1 MKAIRSHPIFL
12 VTLFSAIVS
21 LQAEAASDADY
32 KEKILGQ
39 WKQELV
45 QGPASMKGLE
55 TYNRDGTLIGDYMLS
70 LQGQKIPIKL
80 SGVWEIKNGTLIATV
95 KKSNVPQMF
104 PVGTVSKDKIV
115 EINQTVYRYKTEDGE
130 LEQKTRVPNSGFV
143 TAETSKSTDHAMR
156 LWTDSTGKFKIEA
169 TLKELKKGPPLQPD
183 QAVLQKSDGSLVQVP
198 LNRLSAADQ
207 SYLRR
212 SSSTNKITPKES
224 PKPGAR
230 KPFPEHW
237 GDPPQRQNRDL
248 RPLPGGYGMG
258 SGTLARW
265 IQENLDRDMKP
276 IAPATPAA
284 PEIIKAPSNPDGGL
298 GELDGSTGTIA
309 VSPGDLIKLK
319 DKISLDGKYKSRG
332 YSKLRSGKETVKLS
346 IGRNAVQFETGETPE
361 KANVRI
367 KGSKKFVDGV
377 ISEVKDILGVK
388 VELSRIKLIAETIT
402 YAGFLQSQLA
412 VLDQELAKTM
422 TLQDKT
428 TSGNQLIEAAFEKG
442 LNGVRLNYSEDKVS
456 LTVTIE
462 GNREFVQEI
471 KSLLNKIKKT
481 APTKD

>member
-1 MKAIRSHPIFL
+1 MNAIRSHPIFL

-39 WKQELV
+39 WKQEFV

-55 TYNRDGTLIGDYMLS
+55 TYNRDGTLIGDGMLS

-130 LEQKTRVPNSGFV
+130 LEQKTRVPNSGIV

-183 QAVLQKSDGSLVQVP
+183 QAVLQKSDGSRVQIP

-207 SYLRR
+207 AYLRR
-212 SSSTNKITPKES
+212 SSSINQVTPKES
-224 PKPGAR
+224 P
-230 KPFPEHW
+230 
-237 GDPPQRQNRDL
+237 
-248 RPLPGGYGMG
+248 
-258 SGTLARW
+258 
-265 IQENLDRDMKP
+265 KP

-284 PEIIKAPSNPDGGL
+284 PEISKAPASPDGGL
-298 GELDGSTGTIA
+298 GELEGATGTLA
-309 VSPGDLIKLK
+309 VSPGDLKKLK
-319 DKISLDGKYKSRG
+319 EKISLDGKYKRRA
-332 YSKLRSGKETVKLS
+332 YSKLFTGKETVKLS
-346 IGRNAVQFETGETPE
+346 IGRPANTAQFETGATPE

-377 ISEVKDILGVK
+377 ISDVKDILGVK

-412 VLDQELAKTM
+412 VLDQELGKTM
-422 TLQDKT
+422 TSQSKT
-428 TSGNQLIEAAFEKG
+428 TSGNQVVAVVFERG
-442 LNGVRLNYSEDKVS
+442 FNGVRLNYSEEKVS

-462 GNREFVQEI
+462 GNREFVEEI
-471 KSLLNKIKKT
+471 KSLLSKIKKT
-481 APTKD
+481 APTND

>member
-39 WKQELV
+39 WKQEFV

-55 TYNRDGTLIGDYMLS
+55 TYNRDGTLIGDGMLS

-183 QAVLQKSDGSLVQVP
+183 QAVLQKSDGSRVQIP

-207 SYLRR
+207 DYLRR

-224 PKPGAR
+224 P
-230 KPFPEHW
+230 
-237 GDPPQRQNRDL
+237 
-248 RPLPGGYGMG
+248 
-258 SGTLARW
+258 
-265 IQENLDRDMKP
+265 KP

-298 GELDGSTGTIA
+298 GELDGATGTIA

-442 LNGVRLNYSEDKVS
+442 LNGVRLNYSEEKVS

-462 GNREFVQEI
+462 GNREFVDGI
-471 KSLLNKIKKT
+471 KSLLNKIRKT
-481 APTKD
+481 APTED

>member
-1 MKAIRSHPIFL
+1 MKDIRSHPIVL
-12 VTLFSAIVS
+12 VTLFSAVVS

-39 WKQELV
+39 WKQEFV

-55 TYNRDGTLIGDYMLS
+55 TYNRDGTLIGDGMLS

-95 KKSNVPQMF
+95 KKSNVPRMF

-130 LEQKTRVPNSGFV
+130 LEQKTRVPNSGIV
-143 TAETSKSTDHAMR
+143 TAETSRSTDHAMR
-156 LWTDSTGKFKIEA
+156 LWTDSTGNFKIEA

-183 QAVLQKSDGSLVQVP
+183 QAVLQKSDGSRVQIP

-207 SYLRR
+207 DYLRR
-212 SSSTNKITPKES
+212 SSSTNKVTPKES
-224 PKPGAR
+224 
-230 KPFPEHW
+230 
-237 GDPPQRQNRDL
+237 L
-248 RPLPGGYGMG
+248 
-258 SGTLARW
+258 
-265 IQENLDRDMKP
+265 KP

-284 PEIIKAPSNPDGGL
+284 PEIIKVPASPDGGL
-298 GELDGSTGTIA
+298 GELEGATGTLA
-309 VSPGDLIKLK
+309 VSPGDLNKLK
-319 DKISLDGKYKSRG
+319 EKISLDGKYKRRA
-332 YSKLRSGKETVKLS
+332 YSKLFTGKETVKLS
-346 IGRNAVQFETGETPE
+346 IGRPANTAQFETGATSE

-412 VLDQELAKTM
+412 VLDQELGKTM
-422 TLQDKT
+422 TSQGKA

-442 LNGVRLNYSEDKVS
+442 LNGVRLNYSEEKVS

-462 GNREFVQEI
+462 GNREFVEEI

-481 APTKD
+481 TPTKD

>member
-1 MKAIRSHPIFL
+1 MIRMKDIRSHPIVL

-39 WKQELV
+39 WKQEFV

-55 TYNRDGTLIGDYMLS
+55 TYNRDGTLIGDGMLS

-130 LEQKTRVPNSGFV
+130 LEQKTRVPNSGIV

-183 QAVLQKSDGSLVQVP
+183 QAVLQKSDGSRVQIP

-207 SYLRR
+207 DYLRR
-212 SSSTNKITPKES
+212 SSSTNKVTPKES
-224 PKPGAR
+224 P
-230 KPFPEHW
+230 
-237 GDPPQRQNRDL
+237 
-248 RPLPGGYGMG
+248 
-258 SGTLARW
+258 
-265 IQENLDRDMKP
+265 KP

-284 PEIIKAPSNPDGGL
+284 PEIIKAPSNPKEQTEIIEKAILKALKKPGGEVTDADWMKVTNMNLSSTEFSDAGLKELSKAENLTGLYASRTRVTNAGIKELAAFKYLHTFNAFDTQISDAGLKELAAMKKLKRLYL
-298 GELDGSTGTIA
+298 GNTKITDAGLRDLAALPQLNTITLDGAEITDAG
-309 VSPGDLIKLK
+309 
-319 DKISLDGKYKSRG
+319 LD
-332 YSKLRSGKETVKLS
+332 
-346 IGRNAVQFETGETPE
+346 
-361 KANVRI
+361 
-367 KGSKKFVDGV
+367 
-377 ISEVKDILGVK
+377 
-388 VELSRIKLIAETIT
+388 
-402 YAGFLQSQLA
+402 
-412 VLDQELAKTM
+412 ELAKFE
-422 TLQDKT
+422 
-428 TSGNQLIEAAFEKG
+428 QLIMVGVMRTKVTKAAVEK
-442 LNGVRLNYSEDKVS
+442 
-456 LTVTIE
+456 
-462 GNREFVQEI
+462 F
-471 KSLLNKIKKT
+471 KK
-481 APTKD
+481 ALPKCRIHSNF

>member
-39 WKQELV
+39 WKQEFV

-55 TYNRDGTLIGDYMLS
+55 TYNRDGTLIGDGMLS

-183 QAVLQKSDGSLVQVP
+183 QAVLQKSDGSRVQIP

-207 SYLRR
+207 DYLRR

-224 PKPGAR
+224 P
-230 KPFPEHW
+230 
-237 GDPPQRQNRDL
+237 
-248 RPLPGGYGMG
+248 
-258 SGTLARW
+258 
-265 IQENLDRDMKP
+265 KP

-298 GELDGSTGTIA
+298 GELDGATGTIA

-428 TSGNQLIEAAFEKG
+428 TSGNQLIEAAFEKD

-462 GNREFVQEI
+462 GNREFVEEI

-481 APTKD
+481 APTKN

>member
-1 MKAIRSHPIFL
+1 MRMKAIRPHPIVL

-39 WKQELV
+39 WKQEFV

-55 TYNRDGTLIGDYMLS
+55 TYNRDGTLIGDGMLS

-169 TLKELKKGPPLQPD
+169 TLKELKKGPPLQPY
-183 QAVLQKSDGSLVQVP
+183 QAVLQKSDGSRVQIP

-207 SYLRR
+207 DYLRR
-212 SSSTNKITPKES
+212 SSSTNKVTPKES
-224 PKPGAR
+224 P
-230 KPFPEHW
+230 
-237 GDPPQRQNRDL
+237 
-248 RPLPGGYGMG
+248 
-258 SGTLARW
+258 
-265 IQENLDRDMKP
+265 KP

-284 PEIIKAPSNPDGGL
+284 PEIIKAPSNP
-298 GELDGSTGTIA
+298 
-309 VSPGDLIKLK
+309 
-319 DKISLDGKYKSRG
+319 
-332 YSKLRSGKETVKLS
+332 KEQTE
-346 IGRNAVQFETGETPE
+346 IIE
-361 KANVRI
+361 KAI
-367 KGSKKFVDGV
+367 LKALKKPGG
-377 ISEVKDILGVK
+377 EVTDADWMK
-388 VELSRIKLIAETIT
+388 VTNMNLSSTEFSDAGLKELSKAENLTGLYVSRTRVTNAGIKELAAFKHLHTLNAFDTQISDAGLKELAAMKQLKRLYLGNTKITDAGIRELAALPQLNTIILEGSEIT
-402 YAGFLQSQLA
+402 DAG
-412 VLDQELAKTM
+412 LDELAKFE
-422 TLQDKT
+422 
-428 TSGNQLIEAAFEKG
+428 QLIMVGVMRTKVTKAAVEK
-442 LNGVRLNYSEDKVS
+442 
-456 LTVTIE
+456 
-462 GNREFVQEI
+462 F
-471 KSLLNKIKKT
+471 KK
-481 APTKD
+481 ALPKCRIHSNF

>member
-1 MKAIRSHPIFL
+1 MNAIRSHPIFL

-39 WKQELV
+39 WKQEFV

-55 TYNRDGTLIGDYMLS
+55 TYNRDGTLIGDGMLS

-130 LEQKTRVPNSGFV
+130 LEQKTRVPNSGIV

-183 QAVLQKSDGSLVQVP
+183 QAVLQKSDGSRVQIP
-198 LNRLSAADQ
+198 LNLLSAADQ
-207 SYLRR
+207 DYLRR
-212 SSSTNKITPKES
+212 SSSTNKVTPKES
-224 PKPGAR
+224 P
-230 KPFPEHW
+230 
-237 GDPPQRQNRDL
+237 
-248 RPLPGGYGMG
+248 
-258 SGTLARW
+258 
-265 IQENLDRDMKP
+265 KP

-284 PEIIKAPSNPDGGL
+284 PEIIKAPASPDGGL
-298 GELDGSTGTIA
+298 GELEGATGTLA
-309 VSPGDLIKLK
+309 VSPGDLKKLK
-319 DKISLDGKYKSRG
+319 EKISLDGKYRRRN
-332 YSKLRSGKETVKLS
+332 YSKIFTGEETVKLS
-346 IGRNAVQFETGETPE
+346 IGRPANTAQFETGATPE

-377 ISEVKDILGVK
+377 ISDVKDILGVK

-412 VLDQELAKTM
+412 VLDQELGKTM
-422 TLQDKT
+422 TSQSKT
-428 TSGNQLIEAAFEKG
+428 TSGNQVVAVVFERG
-442 LNGVRLNYSEDKVS
+442 FNGVRLNYSEEKVS

-462 GNREFVQEI
+462 GNREFVEEI
-471 KSLLNKIKKT
+471 KSLLSKIKKT
-481 APTKD
+481 APTND

>member
-1 MKAIRSHPIFL
+1 MIRMKDIRSHPIVL

-39 WKQELV
+39 WKQEFV

-55 TYNRDGTLIGDYMLS
+55 TYNRDGTLIGDGMLS

-130 LEQKTRVPNSGFV
+130 LEQKTRVPNSGIV

-183 QAVLQKSDGSLVQVP
+183 QAVLQKSDGSRVQIP

-207 SYLRR
+207 DYLRR
-212 SSSTNKITPKES
+212 SSSTNKVTPKES
-224 PKPGAR
+224 P
-230 KPFPEHW
+230 
-237 GDPPQRQNRDL
+237 
-248 RPLPGGYGMG
+248 
-258 SGTLARW
+258 
-265 IQENLDRDMKP
+265 KP

-284 PEIIKAPSNPDGGL
+284 PEIIKAPSNPKEQTEIIEKAILKALKKPGGEVTDADWMKVTNMNL
-298 GELDGSTGTIA
+298 SSTEFSDAGLKELSKAENLTGLYASRTRVTNAGIKELA
-309 VSPGDLIKLK
+309 AFKYLHTFNAFDTQISDAGLKELAAMKKLK
-319 DKISLDGKYKSRG
+319 RLYLGNTKITDAGLRELAALPQLNTIILEGSEITDAGLD
-332 YSKLRSGKETVKLS
+332 
-346 IGRNAVQFETGETPE
+346 
-361 KANVRI
+361 
-367 KGSKKFVDGV
+367 
-377 ISEVKDILGVK
+377 
-388 VELSRIKLIAETIT
+388 
-402 YAGFLQSQLA
+402 
-412 VLDQELAKTM
+412 ELAKFE
-422 TLQDKT
+422 
-428 TSGNQLIEAAFEKG
+428 QLIMVGVMRTKVTKAAVEK
-442 LNGVRLNYSEDKVS
+442 
-456 LTVTIE
+456 
-462 GNREFVQEI
+462 F
-471 KSLLNKIKKT
+471 KK
-481 APTKD
+481 ALPKCRIHSNF